1 MEELGGRR
9 YIEVRVVPTAEGTD
23 VTVEA
28 TLALGGADRGGSSWV
43 RVVPNCF
50 GAWCAR
56 RDVAPRPQPKLARL
70 AVELYLSLIH
80 ILNTTMP
87 AMREVMRSPR
97 TKPVTDRLT
106 SCLLYTSRCV

>member
-70 AVELYLSLIH
+70 AVELYYLK
-80 ILNTTMP
+80 
-87 AMREVMRSPR
+87 AAEVARWLASVFGVESPNR
-97 TKPVTDRLT
+97 TPDAPGPFARG
-106 SCLLYTSRCV
+106 